1 MLTAKATDNGNSSTT
16 SSAVNIA
23 VAAAPACDAVSASA
37 DDGNVPANVLDN
49 NLATRWSASGDGQWI
64 QFCLG
69 STSTVTGV
77 QIAFYNGNV
86 RTSSFD
92 VLVSTNG
99 TSWTTASSNR
109 VSSGTG
115 TALETFTF
123 TAVSAKYVRIVGHG
137 NSVNLWNSYTE
148 VKIQTSAGLNSA
160 TTGSNTLDTEQY
172 REARLKFT
180 ASPNPFRGN
189 STISFHL
196 DQAAQTQLSVF
207 DITGRRLALLV
218 NSRLAAGN
226 HRVVYTPEHKTA
238 GVYFIQLKIDGK
250 TTIKKLSA
258 E

>member
-1 MLTAKATDNGNSSTT
+1 
-16 SSAVNIA
+16 
-23 VAAAPACDAVSASA
+23 
-37 DDGNVPANVLDN
+37 
-49 NLATRWSASGDGQWI
+49 
-64 QFCLG
+64 
-69 STSTVTGV
+69 
-77 QIAFYNGNV
+77 YNGNV